1 MDTQIILS
9 ICQIIAVAAIPLI
22 IWLVGNQQMRRKEK
36 IEAKRELFFTLM
48 KQRKTFF
55 VSSERAD
62 ALNLIDVVFQDD
74 SKVREAWKNYLSSLN
89 PNSAEF
95 QNNNAYLLDLLSEMA
110 QSLGYKSLK
119 QTEIDRFYE
128 PQAAIEEKNIERQA
142 LTETIKAMR
151 KISGQEEE
159 ESHE

>member
-95 QNNNAYLLDLLSEMA
+95 QNNNRSLL
-110 QSLGYKSLK
+110 
-119 QTEIDRFYE
+119 
-128 PQAAIEEKNIERQA
+128 
-142 LTETIKAMR
+142 
-151 KISGQEEE
+151 
-159 ESHE
+159 